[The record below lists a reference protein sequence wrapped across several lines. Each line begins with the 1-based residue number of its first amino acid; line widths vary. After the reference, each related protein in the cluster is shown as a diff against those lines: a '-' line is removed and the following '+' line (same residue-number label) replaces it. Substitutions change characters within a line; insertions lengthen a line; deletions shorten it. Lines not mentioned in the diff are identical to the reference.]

1 MGGQQSTRR
10 LTVIND
16 EATGVIKIT
25 DSVVDRLRIELDKS
39 SVHHQQSQNV
49 PEPPKEQTQTP
60 LDPPQPPPPKIEPVV
75 EVPEPVVAPPEPAP
89 VAVAPPP
96 PPPPPQQEVPPPPP
110 PQSEPEPPPPPPK
123 VEVEVQT
130 EPAPVPQVPAPKE
143 VSPAPP
149 PKTIIQYIEKE
160 QVQWEPVHSISSLR
174 VKAEKEREMKE
185 AEAYW
190 NKRFVQQ
197 EKEHSAQA
205 HLQMSALKSTA
216 EKLAHMFGTERSLPI
231 CQEEKESVLLCYK
244 QNSGESL
251 KCSDAVKNFSRCV
264 HSTRMVSG

>member
-49 PEPPKEQTQTP
+49 PEPPKEQTQIP
-60 LDPPQPPPPKIEPVV
+60 PDPPQPPPPKIEPVV

-130 EPAPVPQVPAPKE
+130 EPAPVPPVPAPKE

>member
-25 DSVVDRLRIELDKS
+25 DSVVDRLRTELDKS
-39 SVHHQQSQNV
+39 SVSVQQHSQNV
-49 PEPPKEQTQTP
+49 PEKKEQTQM
-60 LDPPQPPPPKIEPVV
+60 PPDPPPKIESV
-75 EVPEPVVAPPEPAP
+75 EVPEPAPPEPAP
-89 VAVAPPP
+89 TPPPQEVPPP
-96 PPPPPQQEVPPPPP
+96 PPQEVPPPPP
-110 PQSEPEPPPPPPK
+110 PQSDPEPPPK
-123 VEVEVQT
+123 VEVP
-130 EPAPVPQVPAPKE
+130 EPAPALVPKE
-143 VSPAPP
+143 VPPA
-149 PKTIIQYIEKE
+149 PKTIIQYIERE

-174 VKAEKEREMKE
+174 VKAEKERELKE

-205 HLQMSALKSTA
+205 HLQMNALKSTA
-216 EKLAHMFGTERSLPI
+216 EKLSHMFGTERSLPI
-231 CQEEKESVLLCYK
+231 CQEERKSVLLCYK
-244 QNSGESL
+244 QNSKESL
-251 KCSDAVKNFSRCV
+251 QCSDAVKNFSRCV

>member
-10 LTVIND
+10 LTVING

-39 SVHHQQSQNV
+39 SVHHQHSQTV
-49 PEPPKEQTQTP
+49 PEPPKEQTQMP
-60 LDPPQPPPPKIEPVV
+60 PDPPQPPPPKIEPVV

-96 PPPPPQQEVPPPPP
+96 PPPPQQEVPPPPP

-130 EPAPVPQVPAPKE
+130 EPGPVPPVAAPKE

>member
-75 EVPEPVVAPPEPAP
+75 EVPEPVIAPPEPAP
-89 VAVAPPP
+89 APP

-110 PQSEPEPPPPPPK
+110 PQSEPEPPPPPPPK

-130 EPAPVPQVPAPKE
+130 EPAPVPPVAAPKE